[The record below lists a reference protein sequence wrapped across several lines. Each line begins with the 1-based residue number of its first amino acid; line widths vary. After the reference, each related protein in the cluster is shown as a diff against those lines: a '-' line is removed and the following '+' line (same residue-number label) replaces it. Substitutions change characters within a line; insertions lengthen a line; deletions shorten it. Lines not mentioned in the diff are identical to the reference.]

1 MNSGFQLLI
10 LQLLME
16 RGYYSTGFGIAPFSP
31 HYPPYGQLEKLKK
44 ELTDELPRSS
54 DPVA

>member
-44 ELTDELPRSS
+44 ELTDELPRSG